1 MSDEPRGQCGRCD
14 VPFTCAAICARTGER
29 ITEFQGA
36 ELFKAYQLGWDH
48 AMRAAGLPNLGL
60 VGGVRRIAVKASHD

>member
-1 MSDEPRGQCGRCD
+1 MTDEPRGQCGRCD

-36 ELFKAYQLGWDH
+36 ELLKAYQLGWDH
-48 AMRAAGLPNLGL
+48 AMRASGLPSLGFQ
-60 VGGVRRIAVKASHD
+60 GGVKYLPTK